1 MTTTN
6 LDYYRFEYYS
16 QSYSPLGRI
25 KQDELYQQVLEYLRQ
40 QLKAPT
46 EFSLAKRL
54 ITQYFSYL
62 RSSPSPQ
69 IIVANSHKFDALLSQ
84 IAHTFNNQ
92 NLFFHLTT
100 NQKQTIASTNQQTYN
115 LLPQQWDTLNQLPY
129 ISSLILGPDFSFD
142 AASLAALKAK
152 LNRDGHLFEL
162 TATELHLERLGQTKG
177 ILGTEKQAQE
187 LRTDF
192 NRRLEL
198 LTTLTTEDKLA
209 AILALEA
216 DYYRYYDYLDLA
228 SVELIEQ
235 INQLKNETLSA
246 LSKEESWWL
255 TY

>member
-1 MTTTN
+1 MTPTN

-16 QSYSPLGRI
+16 QSYSPLGRVEQT
-25 KQDELYQQVLEYLRQ
+25 KLYQQVLEYFSQ
-40 QLKAPT
+40 QLKIPT
-46 EFSLAKRL
+46 EFSLAKKL

-69 IIVANSHKFDALLSQ
+69 IIVANSFKFDAPLSQ
-84 IAHTFNNQ
+84 IAHAFNQQ
-92 NLFFHLTT
+92 NLFFHLAT
-100 NQKQTIASTNQQTYN
+100 NQNQIIASDSQQTYN

-142 AASLAALKAK
+142 APSLATLKAK
-152 LNRDGHLFEL
+152 LNRDGHLFKL

-192 NRRLEL
+192 NKRLQS
-198 LTTLTTEDKLA
+198 LTMLTNKEKLA

-228 SVELIEQ
+228 GVELIKQ
-235 INQLKNETLSA
+235 INQLKNETLSS
-246 LSKEESWWL
+246 LN
-255 TY
+255 

>member
-25 KQDELYQQVLEYLRQ
+25 KQDELYQQVLEYLRH

-69 IIVANSHKFDALLSQ
+69 IIVANSLKFDAPLSQ
-84 IAHTFNNQ
+84 IAHAFNHQ

-129 ISSLILGPDFSFD
+129 ISSLILGSDFSFD

-152 LNRDGHLFEL
+152 LNRDGHLFKL
-162 TATELHLERLGQTKG
+162 TTTELHLQRLGQTKG
-177 ILGTEKQAQE
+177 ILGTESQAQE

-228 SVELIEQ
+228 SIELIEQ
-235 INQLKNETLSA
+235 INQLKNETLST
-246 LSKEESWWL
+246 LDWQLRQNSEI
-255 TY
+255 

>member
-1 MTTTN
+1 MTITN

-16 QSYSPLGRI
+16 QSYSPLGRVE
-25 KQDELYQQVLEYLRQ
+25 QDKLYQTVLEYLRQ
-40 QLKAPT
+40 HFKTPT
-46 EFSLAKRL
+46 EFNLAKKL

-84 IAHTFNNQ
+84 IAHAFNNQ
-92 NLFFHLTT
+92 NLFFHLAI
-100 NQKQTIASTNQQTYN
+100 NQNQTIAGANQQTYN

-129 ISSLILGPDFSFD
+129 ISSLILGPDFNFD
-142 AASLAALKAK
+142 AASLDALKAK

-177 ILGTEKQAQE
+177 ILGIESQAQE

-198 LTTLTTEDKLA
+198 LTTLTAEDKLK
-209 AILALEA
+209 AILSLEA

-235 INQLKNETLSA
+235 INRLKNETLSA